1 MQYGHIGFTE
11 QLNLGLRNLE
21 IDVVYDPGGGRYKNP
36 LGLKWIKDAGAVPQ
50 DFDPNND
57 LSKPGLKVFHIP
69 DKDFRSH
76 HLLFTDC
83 LRELKT
89 WSAAHP
95 GHLPVII
102 TMNLKD
108 SDTKG
113 RITMLPFT
121 GAAMDSID
129 AEIRSVFAER
139 ELITPD
145 LIRGKYP
152 SLNEAVLKKGWPLVS
167 QVKGRFLFVLD
178 EKDEKIQTYKAG
190 HPSLKNR
197 VLFVNEKEGSPE
209 AAFMIMNNA
218 IKEGAEIQRL
228 VKKGYMIR
236 TRADADTK
244 EARANNYT
252 MFEAAKRSGAQVIT
266 TDYYLPSTYFK
277 SDYKAV
283 FDDGKYVRAANMET
297 GKTLSGQTHV
307 KNVIDFGAKPD
318 TNVMNTIAIQ
328 KTINAVAAAGGG
340 IVIIPSGEFRTG
352 NLELKS
358 GVNLH
363 LEPGAVLAGS
373 DKRKDYDTYEKA
385 SLIFAKGQKN
395 ISITG
400 SGTIDGRGRQ
410 LMNDIFKR
418 LEEGTL
424 TDPAWRLT
432 RPGEGT
438 RTNLIYFEEC
448 ENIVVKNATLKD
460 ASSWVTHYERCRNVI
475 IDSIRLESVAYW
487 NNDGIDIVDCRNMRI
502 TNSYIDA
509 ADDAICLKSA
519 RRGDFCDSIYIANCT
534 FRSSANALKF
544 GTGSIGGFKNVTV
557 RNLTIFNTFRSA
569 IALEAV
575 DGGFLENVDIRDV
588 VATNT
593 GNALIIRLGHRNK
606 DDVYSTVK
614 NIYIGNMKV
623 TVPKGK
629 PDAGYE
635 TEGPI
640 LMYPPGYTPTP
651 GKIESISPWNYKE
664 RSPNVKVYEHNVFPS
679 SISGLPGHP
688 VENVRLENIDSNLRD
703 RCQQRRKLFSA

>member
-1 MQYGHIGFTE
+1 M
-11 QLNLGLRNLE
+11 
-21 IDVVYDPGGGRYKNP
+21 K
-36 LGLKWIKDAGAVPQ
+36 
-50 DFDPNND
+50 
-57 LSKPGLKVFHIP
+57 
-69 DKDFRSH
+69 
-76 HLLFTDC
+76 
-83 LRELKT
+83 
-89 WSAAHP
+89 
-95 GHLPVII
+95 
-102 TMNLKD
+102 NLKRKYNVYLLTLCLA
-108 SDTKG
+108 SLSAVT
-113 RITMLPFT
+113 L
-121 GAAMDSID
+121 
-129 AEIRSVFAER
+129 
-139 ELITPD
+139 
-145 LIRGKYP
+145 RG
-152 SLNEAVLKKGWPLVS
+152 
-167 QVKGRFLFVLD
+167 Q
-178 EKDEKIQTYKAG
+178 
-190 HPSLKNR
+190 
-197 VLFVNEKEGSPE
+197 
-209 AAFMIMNNA
+209 
-218 IKEGAEIQRL
+218 
-228 VKKGYMIR
+228 
-236 TRADADTK
+236 
-244 EARANNYT
+244 
-252 MFEAAKRSGAQVIT
+252 
-266 TDYYLPSTYFK
+266 ST
-277 SDYKAV
+277 
-283 FDDGKYVRAANMET
+283 
-297 GKTLSGQTHV
+297 V
-307 KNVIDFGAKPD
+307 KNVVDFGAKPD

-328 KTINAVAAAGGG
+328 KTIDAIAATGGG
-340 IVIIPSGEFRTG
+340 TVIIPAGEFRTG
-352 NLELKS
+352 NLEMKS

-418 LEEGTL
+418 LQKGTL

-460 ASSWVTHYERCRNVI
+460 ASSWVTHYERCRYVI

-487 NNDGIDIVDCRNMRI
+487 NNDGIDIVDCRKMRI

-534 FRSSANALKF
+534 LRSSANALKF

-557 RNLTIFNTFRSA
+557 RNLTIFNTFRTA

-614 NIYIGNMKV
+614 NIYIANMKV

-679 SISGLPGHP
+679 SVSGLPGHP
-688 VENVRLENIDSNLRD
+688 VENVKLENIEVIYETVASKDVNYFPLDSFHIIVEAERDYPEFSMFGELPVWGFYARHVEGLTMKNVKMKMKGKDFRIPYLFNDVNNLLMND
-703 RCQQRRKLFSA
+703 VKAKGKYGKPKIFLNKVTMTKKD